1 MATSP
6 IPPPKPRLEDPL
18 NVREIFAT
26 EVVGVGSVH
35 GNLAITLAAVRFDEP
50 SAGETPKA
58 RRVVTGRVILTGPA
72 ATQLLQSL
80 HKLAT
85 PNEAAQKPVPEPN

>member
-1 MATSP
+1 
-6 IPPPKPRLEDPL
+6 
-18 NVREIFAT
+18 
-26 EVVGVGSVH
+26 
-35 GNLAITLAAVRFDEP
+35 
-50 SAGETPKA
+50 
-58 RRVVTGRVILTGPA
+58 VVTGRVILTGPA